1 MNLLIVKSELDIAS
15 GYWEKEEL
23 KMTRMIMTFGWA
35 VLTLSSAL
43 LAFKINLNSDSLF
56 LDAVMVDVFG
66 RGGAWS
72 DWKITPAPAYFPDM
86 LVYAVGYYL
95 IPTPALRI
103 TFVSVVQALLLAFV
117 CINFAKT
124 IQPLHSRLQSLI
136 VLILISIFALVAAN
150 SSMWLFFNSTNNH
163 FAALLFPL
171 LVGWMVFRYWD
182 YKKLSSI
189 FWIILC
195 VFAGAASTPVFLLSF
210 TIPFLIFAFLAAV
223 IFRQEKAIR
232 NFFIKVVFYVF
243 VGHIIASFFNS
254 VVLPHDTFG
263 ERVPVTID
271 AAKISLGHFFE
282 ATKITFSR
290 ENSFTFAL
298 SFFSLTA
305 IVAIFLDFL
314 IGLNF
319 SIGRGNERLCPY
331 VAFKIPATNV
341 RYFSV
346 FTFFSIAFPVCVL
359 GSVAS
364 GGFVDQWGYRYFAL
378 PIALGLLLFAVK
390 FDEVMN
396 KYFALKKSIFY
407 LVVTTLFLAIAAVG
421 LISASKMLSNSG
433 RESVAYLLDKG
444 IRNPS
449 DDIADCIRREERNG
463 FGFKA
468 GVADFWDSRG
478 VIYKAE
484 NIPFILPVTND
495 LRPFFHMMS
504 LGPLLNPKKYNVPS
518 YNFLIA
524 KKSGT
529 ITQFNMTPESLGKL
543 LPTPTKIVDCEN
555 SNSSLWLYNNLELDD
570 VIRNNITYFLGS
582 LGELQSFS
590 MPGSSFPGQVGKIE
604 SVSRVANSNTDGSGF
619 LAYGPYVKM
628 PRGKYKASISYEAT
642 DNGNRWDAGRF
653 NDPARNVAIAGG
665 YLPAGRGEVNFE
677 FELEKPLEQ
686 FEIRIWFDGYG
697 SIKLEKISIEPKV
710 H

>member
-1 MNLLIVKSELDIAS
+1 
-15 GYWEKEEL
+15 
-23 KMTRMIMTFGWA
+23 MTRMMLKFGWA

-43 LAFKINLNSDSLF
+43 LALKINLHSDSLF

-171 LVGWMVFRYWD
+171 LVGCLVFHYWD
-182 YKKLSSI
+182 SQKLSSI
-189 FWIILC
+189 FGIILS

-232 NFFIKVVFYVF
+232 NFFIKVVLYVF
-243 VGHIIASFFNS
+243 VGHIIASLFNS
-254 VVLPHDTFG
+254 IVVSHDAFG
-263 ERVPVTID
+263 GRAPVTVD
-271 AAKISLGHFFE
+271 AAKMSLGHFFE
-282 ATKITFSR
+282 ATKVTFGR
-290 ENSFTFAL
+290 ENLFTFAL
-298 SFFSLTA
+298 SFFSLAA
-305 IVAIFLDFL
+305 IVAIFLNFL

-319 SIGRGNERLCPY
+319 SIGRGDERLRPY
-331 VAFKIPATNV
+331 VAFKIPAANL

-346 FTFFSIAFPVCVL
+346 FTFFAIAFPVCVL

-364 GGFVDQWGYRYFAL
+364 GGFVDPWGYRYFAL
-378 PIALGLLLFAVK
+378 PIALGLLLFVVK
-390 FDEVMN
+390 FDEVIN
-396 KYFALKKSIFY
+396 KYFALKKSVFY
-407 LVVTTLFLAIAAVG
+407 LVAITLLLAIAAVG
-421 LISASKMLSNSG
+421 LILANKMLSNSG

-449 DDIADCIRREERNG
+449 DDIADCIRREERGG
-463 FGFKA
+463 FRFKA

-478 VIYKAE
+478 VIYKVE

-504 LGPLLNPKKYNVPS
+504 LGPLLNPKKYDVPS

-555 SNSSLWLYNNLELDD
+555 SNSNLWLYNNLELDG
-570 VIRNNITYFLGS
+570 VIRNNITYFLGQ
-582 LGELQSFS
+582 LGELQNFS
-590 MPGSSFPGQVGKIE
+590 MPGSSFPGQIGKIE
-604 SVSRVANSNTDGSGF
+604 SASRVATSNLDGSGF

-642 DNGNRWDAGRF
+642 DNGNKWDAGRF
-653 NDPARNVAIAGG
+653 NDSARNVVVAGG

-677 FELEKPLEQ
+677 FELENTLDQ

-697 SIKLEKISIEPKV
+697 SIKLDKISIEPKV